1 MSKYQ
6 DLDHDDNPL
15 AIVLGQIEDEDDLKA
30 QEQPLL
36 GARKLS
42 GPNMNK
48 EPSGKDRALAVT
60 VMQQLVK
67 KLSRQL

>member
-1 MSKYQ
+1 
-6 DLDHDDNPL
+6 
-15 AIVLGQIEDEDDLKA
+15 VLGQIEDEDDLKA

-67 KLSRQL
+67 KLSR